1 MRYRL
6 FFWLVGCLSA
16 PALFFSTLAAAGGG
30 EGATGAMNDDL
41 YEVSLG
47 ICVVFL
53 FLTLWWLTLLRRKVK
68 EQAEQLKSQF
78 ERETVLQKRFKDL
91 FEHANDLV
99 MTIDGSGFVTELNAA
114 GEEILGCPRAKAQS
128 IRFTAFL

>member
-1 MRYRL
+1 MRTRLSWMFARLAVAGL
-6 FFWLVGCLSA
+6 FFFSSIINGAA
-16 PALFFSTLAAAGGG
+16 PPTADAPVVAAEVPQLFRF
-30 EGATGAMNDDL
+30 DDL

-53 FLTLWWLTLLRRKVK
+53 FLSLWWLTLLRRKVK
-68 EQAEQLKSQF
+68 EQAAELKDQF

-99 MTIDGSGFVTELNAA
+99 MTIDSAGFVTALNAA
-114 GEEILGCPRAKAQS
+114 GEQVL
-128 IRFTAFL
+128 

>member
-1 MRYRL
+1 MRTRL
-6 FFWLVGCLSA
+6 SSLFGQTGIAGLFLLPSFVRGADAA
-16 PALFFSTLAAAGGG
+16 PVVAAEVPQLFRF
-30 EGATGAMNDDL
+30 DDL

-68 EQAEQLKSQF
+68 EQATQLKEQF
-78 ERETVLQKRFKDL
+78 ERETILQKRFKDL

-99 MTIDGSGFVTELNAA
+99 MTIDSAGFVTALN
-114 GEEILGCPRAKAQS
+114 
-128 IRFTAFL
+128 